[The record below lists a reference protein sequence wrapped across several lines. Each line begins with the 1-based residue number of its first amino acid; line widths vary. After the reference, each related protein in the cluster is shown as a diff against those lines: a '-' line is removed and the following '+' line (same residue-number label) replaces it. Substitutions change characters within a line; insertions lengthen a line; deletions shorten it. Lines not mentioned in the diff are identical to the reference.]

1 MGASQVI
8 LSQPSVAAEA
18 TIKDIE
24 KYGKAA
30 KALRAAVRRGGDE
43 TKIKERVV
51 KETES
56 TLKPLQAA
64 MKSVAAGLD
73 LPEEAKK
80 EAVLQPELLKGHLI
94 ELKYWVD
101 KGAFSEYV

>member
-1 MGASQVI
+1 
-8 LSQPSVAAEA
+8 
-18 TIKDIE
+18 
-24 KYGKAA
+24 
-30 KALRAAVRRGGDE
+30 
-43 TKIKERVV
+43 
-51 KETES
+51 
-56 TLKPLQAA
+56 

-101 KGAFSEYV
+101 KGAFSEYVSKRTKDTYPGGKVERELEEVCDTTDDFLRIAKQKR